1 MKVETDIIT
10 SVASESS
17 RMSCDTGDNV
27 HFLYMEFFKTE
38 IAFIGNVI
46 NFSTSHCHW
55 LITFKAGKRV
65 PFHTKF
71 NMNKTSVT
79 NLY

>member
-38 IAFIGNVI
+38 IAFIGDVI
-46 NFSTSHCHW
+46 NFSTSHCH
-55 LITFKAGKRV
+55 
-65 PFHTKF
+65 
-71 NMNKTSVT
+71 
-79 NLY
+79 